1 VTDITVIAQAAADG
15 GADAVT
21 LINTCQGIAVDWRKQ
36 RTLLGNG
43 IGGLSG
49 PAIKPIALRCVHQV
63 YKSVRIPIIGVG
75 GIMTTDDCME
85 FFIAGA
91 SAIQIGTASFAE
103 PVVTGRILDELPAA
117 VNSLGA
123 SELQAI
129 VGSLRVGEPARTSK
143 K

>member
-1 VTDITVIAQAAADG
+1 
-15 GADAVT
+15 
-21 LINTCQGIAVDWRKQ
+21 
-36 RTLLGNG
+36 
-43 IGGLSG
+43 
-49 PAIKPIALRCVHQV
+49 
-63 YKSVRIPIIGVG
+63 
-75 GIMTTDDCME
+75 MTTDDCME